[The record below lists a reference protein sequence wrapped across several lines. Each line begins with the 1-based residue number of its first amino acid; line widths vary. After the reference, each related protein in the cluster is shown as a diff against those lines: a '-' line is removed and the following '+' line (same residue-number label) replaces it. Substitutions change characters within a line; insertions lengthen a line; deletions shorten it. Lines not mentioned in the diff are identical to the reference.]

1 MPEGKYRGVSL
12 SKEQIEMV
20 EKYIEETPEANY
32 TSIADFVS
40 DAIRERF
47 EDLGVYPGKIKFMDI
62 DPNEKGSFLY
72 DYEIRKSVQVYVSP
86 LGIECGECHISDC
99 RHVFFA
105 LKERRMQELLRKK
118 RKEGW
123 KLPDV

>member
-12 SKEQIEMV
+12 SKEQIEMI
-20 EKYIEETPEANY
+20 EKYIQEYPEANY
-32 TSIADFVS
+32 TSIADFIS

-47 EDLGVYPGKIKFMDI
+47 EDLGVYPGKIRFIDV
-62 DPNEKGSFLY
+62 DPNEKGSLLY
-72 DYEIRKSVQVYVSP
+72 DNDLRKTVQIYISSTGV
-86 LGIECGECHISDC
+86 ECGECKLPDC
-99 RHVFFA
+99 RHVKFA
-105 LKERRMQELLRKK
+105 LSEPKTRDLIRKK